1 MVKMNWARANKK
13 QRTGK
18 AQSDH
23 ADADHPTYSPE
34 QEAVM
39 LELYEQRILK
49 KAEIIRQEEEIIR
62 QEEELRLQKD
72 LEELERR
79 KVKRAN
85 FIEKNKL
92 LLDEQIEILGCK
104 PDCSDA
110 WVQLKKLIKDNPK
123 EKSKYWEAYHRLD
136 EIVNVFY

>member
-1 MVKMNWARANKK
+1 MAKMNWDRANKN
-13 QRTGK
+13 QRKGK
-18 AQSDH
+18 AQSDY

-49 KAEIIRQEEEIIR
+49 KAEIIRQEEE
-62 QEEELRLQKD
+62 LHLQKD
-72 LEELERR
+72 LEELEIR

-85 FIEKNKL
+85 FIEKNKQ

-110 WVQLKKLIKDNPK
+110 WVQLKKLIKDNPE